1 LKVNEEFG
9 GIEGLCAKMGVDPIK
24 GLPSDVTSPELA
36 KRREKY
42 GPNTIPSTKA
52 KPFWRLLFDAIK
64 VFLEGFNI
72 FKNIFWRGC
81 LHILF
86 CLIIKSR
93 QLIK

>member
-1 LKVNEEFG
+1 VNEEFG

-64 VFLEGFNI
+64 VFFWRVFNI
-72 FKNIFWRGC
+72 FKNIFWRG
-81 LHILF
+81 LF
-86 CLIIKSR
+86 THSFL
-93 QLIK
+93 LDY